1 MMLAQY
7 VSKCIHHPQKNTFK
21 HQSVNIVIKL
31 FLVIELI
38 ELQFLCVF

>member
-1 MMLAQY
+1 MLAQY
-7 VSKCIHHPQKNTFK
+7 VWKWIPHPPKNTFK
-21 HQSVNIVIKL
+21 HQSVNFVIEL